1 MRVSAALS
9 DFTNNSADFHF
20 PYFVENGY
28 ENFRQIFLQKI
39 DFWISFIPKYQNNG
53 GSDKTLRT
61 YGAPMYLNC
70 LSSTNV

>member
-9 DFTNNSADFHF
+9 DFTNNSADFLF

-53 GSDKTLRT
+53 GSDTLFQT
-61 YGAPMYLNC
+61 INTPVKISL
-70 LSSTNV
+70 LFLTNL